1 MPSNLRSTSTQEQ
14 HDIKIKNFQND
25 IVNSVERAFLF
36 RATSDASGYKKVV
49 VQLIH
54 FINNDII
61 GVPALEKELGNV
73 FKDIYHYEVRYA
85 VLGKDRSHASV
96 TLEMNV
102 NIFFHR

>member
-14 HDIKIKNFQND
+14 QDIKIKTFQDD
-25 IVNSVERAFLF
+25 IVSSVERVFLL
-36 RATSDASGYKKVV
+36 RAAPDASGYEKVV

-96 TLEMNV
+96 ALEMNV
-102 NIFFHR
+102 NISFHR